1 MLVKSAI
8 LLKNV
13 KKIREFKT
21 KHIFPVKLTQEC
33 FYFLTLISRNS
44 FLQGWLIK
52 LAAYFSMASKA
63 LAAFKAEKSAIH
75 PALSN
80 KMTLVKALQNFL
92 SCGTKQRY

>member
-1 MLVKSAI
+1 M
-8 LLKNV
+8 
-13 KKIREFKT
+13 RESKFPKLPHCVSQT
-21 KHIFPVKLTQEC
+21 KFFRQIDIKMRC
-33 FYFLTLISRNS
+33 FLTLISRNS

-92 SCGTKQRY
+92 SCGTKHRY

>member
-13 KKIREFKT
+13 EKIREIKT
-21 KHIFPVKLTQEC
+21 ERIFFRQIDIKML
-33 FYFLTLISRNS
+33 FLTLISRNS

-92 SCGTKQRY
+92 SCGTKHRY